1 MIALYILLFI
11 TVQLLFIACGLKTLA
26 YCDDVPTET
35 PGISFFD
42 IAICA
47 GWSIVIFLILTGIG
61 FHSDILPKYRRFVQE
76 YLEHLKASD
85 TVVSFRSLENIK
97 HLNNQLAS
105 MPSQSYPDLD
115 LYDPNDPKNL
125 DQSYHIVQSI
135 LDLQRHAAFESIMY
149 RLSDQRLTDKVIDHL
164 NLIILPKSEPL
175 ALDKISYQIIEFFE
189 FARMRAV
196 SDLVPPEL
204 RSKQLEWALIELRAR
219 LKKGIE
225 MFGDR
230 ALTANEVNS
239 LPNPTVGEIINE
251 YTLVKTEWDLP
262 NISKESLTDCIEA
275 LTNLYSHFKAY
286 KPSGIQY
293 ESVFDKS
300 KLYDHSGIDLQ
311 HIASSLEDELRKN
324 FAFSLEQLQ
333 AFVGHE
339 VSYSVFVFFLILLGI
354 VFVYKLFQ
362 YFNAQKGGNQSA

>member
-1 MIALYILLFI
+1 M
-11 TVQLLFIACGLKTLA
+11 
-26 YCDDVPTET
+26 
-35 PGISFFD
+35 
-42 IAICA
+42 
-47 GWSIVIFLILTGIG
+47 
-61 FHSDILPKYRRFVQE
+61 PKYIRFVQE

-85 TVVSFRSLENIK
+85 TVVSFSSLENIK

-175 ALDKISYQIIEFFE
+175 ALSYQIIEFFE

-204 RSKQLEWALIELRAR
+204 KSKQLEWALIELRAR

-230 ALTANEVNS
+230 ALTANEANS

-275 LTNLYSHFKAY
+275 LTNVYSHFKAF

-311 HIASSLEDELRKN
+311 LILEDELRKN

-333 AFVGHE
+333 AFLGHE
-339 VSYSVFVFFLILLGI
+339 VSYSIFVFFLILLGS
-354 VFVYKLFQ
+354 VFVYGLFR
-362 YFNAQKGGNQSA
+362 YLNAQKGGNQSA